1 MTGLL
6 HGVKAEGGLAVPL
19 LVGDDEGVLARVAR
33 AHLQDVQAELG
44 PGRGQAVLHGL
55 LFHLAAVL
63 NSELHYRTFILE
75 K

>member
-6 HGVKAEGGLAVPL
+6 HGVKAEGCLAVPL

-44 PGRGQAVLHGL
+44 AGRGQAVLHGL
-55 LFHLAAVL
+55 LLHLPAVL
-63 NSELHYRTFILE
+63 NSE
-75 K
+75 

>member
-19 LVGDDEGVLARVAR
+19 LVGDDESVLARVGR
-33 AHLQDVQAELG
+33 AHLQDVQAQLG
-44 PGRGQAVLHGL
+44 AARGQPVLHGL
-55 LFHLAAVL
+55 LLHLATVL
-63 NSELHYRTFILE
+63 NRELYYKTFILE

>member
-6 HGVKAEGGLAVPL
+6 HGVEAEGCLAVPL

-63 NSELHYRTFILE
+63 NGKLYYKTFILE